1 MKKISLKNLN
11 LKEVEQLSRE
21 QLKNVL
27 GGFTG
32 GTGGTGGTDPGT
44 DLPGDCTS
52 DSDCPEGKKCDTS
65 LGKCYNNSTGYAVA
79 CPTPD
84 GNCVTRDGTNGACG
98 HVNGIYGCN

>member
-27 GGFTG
+27 GGWTEG
-32 GTGGTGGTDPGT
+32 SSTDEGT

-52 DSDCPEGKKCDTS
+52 DADCPSDKKCDTK
-65 LGKCYNNSTGYAVA
+65 LGKCYNNSTGYAVP
-79 CPTPD
+79 CPTSD
-84 GNCVTRDGTNGACG
+84 GKCVTRDGEDGTCDT
-98 HVNGIYGCN
+98 VWPYGCR

>member
-32 GTGGTGGTDPGT
+32 GTGTDDGETTAEDDEDAKCGKECTKHSQCPSNCPSCNSYTTSGG
-44 DLPGDCTS
+44 L
-52 DSDCPEGKKCDTS
+52 
-65 LGKCYNNSTGYAVA
+65 
-79 CPTPD
+79 
-84 GNCVTRDGTNGACG
+84 CG
-98 HVNGIYGCN
+98 Q

>member
-32 GTGGTGGTDPGT
+32 SSDEGTGGITGDETVDVCEYVENLCCEGNAPSVK
-44 DLPGDCTS
+44 CTEIS
-52 DSDCPEGKKCDTS
+52 NYSCSGVWRRCS
-65 LGKCYNNSTGYAVA
+65 
-79 CPTPD
+79 
-84 GNCVTRDGTNGACG
+84 
-98 HVNGIYGCN
+98 